1 MQAISLEKIDQA
13 RHEIRQRKDER
24 NTYVRAWRQNQKM
37 EKRLSLFVQDYV
49 QEKYQSIY
57 AEAVSFYNTLNDRYP
72 KKIDL
77 RKTKEFR
84 QWKKAKPSNRE
95 SSATTTTATTTT
107 TSQAAQDPAV
117 QQSNNSPLTIPQAEA
132 APQELEIGAELTVEA
147 APLQIDPQAITDQRI
162 EEIIQELRNDPDLDA
177 VFNDVEMHAEQEDE
191 GIEND
196 ILW

>member
-1 MQAISLEKIDQA
+1 MLAGTEREVRK
-13 RHEIRQRKDER
+13 RKDER
-24 NTYVRAWRQNQKM
+24 NTYVRAWRQSKKM
-37 EKRLSLFVQDYV
+37 EKRLSVFVQDYV

-57 AEAVSFYNTLNDRYP
+57 VEAVSFYNTLNGLYP

-84 QWKKAKPSNRE
+84 QWKKTKPGNRE
-95 SSATTTTATTTT
+95 SSATTTAMT
-107 TSQAAQDPAV
+107 TSQAAQDPTV
-117 QQSNNSPLTIPQAEA
+117 QQSNNSPLTIPQAET
-132 APQELEIGAELTVEA
+132 APQELEIGAELTVES

-177 VFNDVEMHAEQEDE
+177 IFNDIEMSAQNDDE
-191 GIEND
+191 GIEDD